1 MRLLVSLQSGVQV
14 EPGSGDGS
22 VDNPWKLTMPAPEL
36 VTISQDTTIDYST
49 IAQYQGKDIKIT
61 NNATVTIVGGGQDIN
76 SNITIESGN
85 LIIESSSLNGK
96 ITNNG
101 GTVTLESCT
110 INNTVQCNS
119 GRIDLYSC
127 ILNGTLDKNGGSIY
141 IDGEPI

>member
-22 VDNPWKLTMPAPEL
+22 VDDPWILTMPAPEL

-49 IAQYQGKDIKIT
+49 ISQYEGKDIKIT

-85 LIIESSSLNGK
+85 LMINNSFLNGK

-119 GRIDLYSC
+119 GRIDLYYC
-127 ILNGTLDKNGGSIY
+127 TLNGTLDKNGGSIY
-141 IDGEPI
+141 EDGEPI